1 MLQISLFIAAKGY
14 VIAYEKYNLQNMYMY
29 MFMVFLY
36 IFPFMIVVAFY
47 LMVGLIM
54 IFYKMERKMEF
65 LQYMFSLRRV
75 QKRLVSVAV
84 DSLFLLSAFWAA
96 LLVRLDTFSVLAN
109 SGYWLLISTVVAVS
123 IVVFFKL
130 GLYRAVLRYM
140 GLQALTAIA
149 LGVAV
154 STIALVLI
162 SYYADLDLPRT
173 VPFIYAAFALVFV
186 GGSRAVVRSFV
197 SAGMK
202 RVGEPV
208 IIYGAGVS
216 GRQLVTALVQSHE
229 YYPFAFVDDDKNL
242 HGTVIQ
248 GVHVHSPSIIKKL
261 IKQKAVTK
269 VLLAI
274 PSASRSRRQE
284 ILLQLE
290 PLLAQVL
297 TLPAM
302 ADLVSGNKLYSD
314 IKEVEIDDLLGRDSV
329 TPSQD
334 LLAGNI
340 KGKVVMVTGAGG
352 SIGSELCRQI
362 LKQAPKKLVL
372 FELSEFGLYA
382 IERELNATALELGLD
397 VKIFPM
403 MGSVQRENR
412 VKAIMESFGVQTV
425 YHAAAYKHVPLVE
438 HNVVEGVR
446 NNVFGTL
453 YTARA
458 AIEAKVETFVLV
470 STDKAVR
477 PTNVMGTTKRMAE
490 LVLQAFAKEKHSTR
504 FCMVRFGNVLGS
516 SGSVVPLFRTQIAN
530 GGPVTVTHPEIT
542 RFFMTIPEA
551 SQLVIQAGAMGKG
564 GDVFVLDMGK
574 SVKIVDLAS
583 KMIRLSGFEVRSDTN
598 PDGDI
603 DIEFSGLRPGEKLY
617 EELLIGDDVTGTEH
631 ERIMTA
637 NENYLSWAEYSKILE
652 RLDIACHEFNHEA
665 IRDIL
670 LTTPT
675 GFAPTDGIC
684 DLLYQ
689 QKAKN
694 SVSQNKVVNFAS

>member
-1 MLQISLFIAAKGY
+1 MN
-14 VIAYEKYNLQNMYMY
+14 VINL
-29 MFMVFLY
+29 
-36 IFPFMIVVAFY
+36 
-47 LMVGLIM
+47 
-54 IFYKMERKMEF
+54 EREMDF
-65 LQYMFSLRRV
+65 LQRVFSLPRP
-75 QKRLVSVAV
+75 QKRLVSLFV
-84 DSLFLLSAFWAA
+84 DSLFLVFAFWGA
-96 LLVRLDTFSVLAN
+96 LLVRLDDISVLSN
-109 SGYWLLISTVVAVS
+109 GTFWMVIS
-123 IVVFFKL
+123 IVLPISLFLFAKL

-140 GLQALTAIA
+140 GLQALVAIVI
-149 LGVAV
+149 GVTV
-154 STIALVLI
+154 STITLVLV
-162 SYYADLDLPRT
+162 SFYAEANIPRT
-173 VPFIYAAFALVFV
+173 VPLIYAAFALVFV
-186 GGSRAVVRSFV
+186 GGSRTIVRSIV
-197 SAGMK
+197 GSGMK
-202 RVGEPV
+202 RSGEPV

-216 GRQLVTALVQSHE
+216 GRQLLTSLVQSHE
-229 YYPFAFVDDDKNL
+229 YYPFAFVDDDVSL

-248 GVHVHSPSIIKKL
+248 GVHVHSPSIIRKL
-261 IKQKAVTK
+261 IKQKSATK
-269 VLLAI
+269 VLLAM
-274 PSASRSRRQE
+274 PSASRAKRQA
-284 ILLQLE
+284 ILTRLE
-290 PLLAQVL
+290 PLVVQVL
-297 TLPAM
+297 TIPAM
-302 ADLVSGNKLYSD
+302 ADLVNGTKLYTD
-314 IKEVEIDDLLGRDSV
+314 IKEVEIDDLLGRDAV
-329 TPSQD
+329 NPRED
-334 LLAGNI
+334 LLSANI
-340 KGKVVMVTGAGG
+340 KDKVVMVTGAGG

-362 LKQAPKKLVL
+362 LKQAPRKLIL
-372 FELSEFGLYA
+372 FELSEFALYA
-382 IERELNATALELGLD
+382 IDRELNAIAKELGLA
-397 VKIFPM
+397 VRILPM
-403 MGSVQRENR
+403 MGTVQRENR
-412 VKAIMESFGVQTV
+412 VQAIMESFGVQTV

-458 AIEAKVETFVLV
+458 AIAAKVETFVLI

-490 LVLQAFAKEKHSTR
+490 LVLQALSRKKHQTR

-574 SVKIVDLAS
+574 SVKIVDLAK
-583 KMIRLSGFEVRSDTN
+583 KMISLSGYEVRSDKN
-598 PDGDI
+598 PEGDI
-603 DIEFSGLRPGEKLY
+603 AIEFTGLRPGEKLY

-637 NENYLSWAEYSKILE
+637 NELFLTWDEYSVILD

-670 LTTPT
+670 LKTPT

-684 DLLYQ
+684 DLVYQ

-694 SVSQNKVVNFAS
+694 FEAAKKVINLVS